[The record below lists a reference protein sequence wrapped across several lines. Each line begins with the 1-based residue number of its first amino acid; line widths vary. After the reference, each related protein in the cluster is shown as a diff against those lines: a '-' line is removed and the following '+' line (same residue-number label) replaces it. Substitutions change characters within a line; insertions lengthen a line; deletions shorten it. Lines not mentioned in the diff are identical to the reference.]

1 MQERRRERP
10 RRMRDRMW
18 TNGWMNKGQFCL
30 RIANTQLTIS
40 SQDVTWFKPWEAVN
54 PVIHRIKE
62 AVFHASLTPDL
73 DKDPLGPPH
82 PELTKYFET
91 PSELA
96 EKVKDVT
103 VRLREVLD
111 IKKVPE
117 KRKRRKAQKEELG
130 EDEGL

>member
-18 TNGWMNKGQFCL
+18 TDRWMNKGQFCL
-30 RIANTQLTIS
+30 HIANTQLTIS

-103 VRLREVLD
+103 ERLREVLD

-117 KRKRRKAQKEELG
+117 KRKRRKTQKEELG

>member
-1 MQERRRERP
+1 MLQ
-10 RRMRDRMW
+10 
-18 TNGWMNKGQFCL
+18 
-30 RIANTQLTIS
+30 ITQLTIS
-40 SQDVTWFKPWEAVN
+40 SQDVTWFKPWETVN

-103 VRLREVLD
+103 ERLKEVLD

>member
-1 MQERRRERP
+1 M
-10 RRMRDRMW
+10 
-18 TNGWMNKGQFCL
+18 
-30 RIANTQLTIS
+30 S

-62 AVFHASLTPDL
+62 ATFHASLTPDL
-73 DKDPLGPPH
+73 DEDPLGPPH

-91 PSELA
+91 PAELA

-103 VRLREVLD
+103 ERLREILD

>member
-1 MQERRRERP
+1 MHRRRRERP
-10 RRMRDRMW
+10 RRMKSRMW
-18 TNGWMNKGQFCL
+18 TNKRKTKSQYCLHAASIVLTMN
-30 RIANTQLTIS
+30 

-62 AVFHASLTPDL
+62 AIFHASLTPDL
-73 DKDPLGPPH
+73 DEDPLGPPH

-91 PSELA
+91 PAELA
-96 EKVKDVT
+96 GKVEDVT
-103 VRLREVLD
+103 ERLKEILD

>member
-30 RIANTQLTIS
+30 RVANTQLTIS

>member
-1 MQERRRERP
+1 
-10 RRMRDRMW
+10 MW

-30 RIANTQLTIS
+30 RVANTQLTIS